1 MDNTIDLMDQAAFL
15 ELRATGQATLIQ
27 FTWIYERAVDLGG
40 LRRFHHYLARGL
52 LGRRIECSPL
62 PFARDRWVVC
72 HQPSTLDIAAKSRAR
87 ADVGRWADERAQVPV
102 DPERGPGW
110 HLGVVPLENGGGA
123 VSLVVSHCV
132 ADGVAVALALED
144 AAKGRVR
151 DLGYPQPQSRT
162 RTRAL
167 LADARRTARDTPWVV
182 RALFATAGVA
192 RRHRHGVA
200 APESPAR
207 ETHAAAAPILP
218 SLTIYLDP
226 AEWDSCAKKLG
237 GTANSL
243 FGAFA
248 AKLAERLG
256 RVNDAAVTLAIP
268 VSERT
273 LGDLRANALT
283 SLTIAVDPT
292 RVIED
297 LGELRAKTK
306 QGLRALQETPNEL
319 LQALPLT
326 PLTPKRVAR
335 RLTGLAY
342 GDADLPVGCSN
353 LGEIDPTINRPD
365 GFDADYASIR
375 LVKHRAPG
383 TMAER
388 EPGQLFLTSVQLS
401 GKIAINVIA
410 HQPGREISKH
420 DLYQLITAALAA
432 FELSGRI
439 E

>member
-1 MDNTIDLMDQAAFL
+1 MDNRIDLMDQAAFL
-15 ELRATGQATLIQ
+15 ELRATGQSTLIQ
-27 FTWIYERAVDLGG
+27 FTWIYERAIDVDGV
-40 LRRFHHYLARGL
+40 RRFRDYLGRGL
-52 LGRRIECSPL
+52 LARRIERSPL

-72 HQPSTLDIAAKSRAR
+72 RQPSTLDIATKSRAR
-87 ADVGRWADERAQVPV
+87 ADVGQWADERAQVRI

-110 HLGVVPLENGGGA
+110 HLGLVPLENGGAA

-132 ADGVAVALALED
+132 ADGIAVALAIED

-151 DLGYPQPQSRT
+151 DLGYPHPASRT

-167 LADARRTARDTPWVV
+167 GEDARQTAHDIPAIA
-182 RALFATAGVA
+182 RAVIATAALA

-200 APESPAR
+200 TGSPAR
-207 ETHAAAAPILP
+207 DAHGSVAPILP
-218 SLTIYLDP
+218 SLTIYLDL
-226 AEWDSCAKKLG
+226 AEWDACAKRRG
-237 GTANSL
+237 GTVNSL
-243 FGAFA
+243 FGGFA

-256 RVNDAAVTLAIP
+256 RVKDAAVTLAIP

-273 LGDLRANALT
+273 VGDQRANALA
-283 SLTIAVDPT
+283 SLTISVDPT
-292 RVIED
+292 RVTED
-297 LGELRAKTK
+297 LGEVRAKTK

-326 PLTPKRVAR
+326 PLTPKRLAR

-353 LGEIDPTINRPD
+353 LGEIDPAINRPD
-365 GFDADYASIR
+365 GSDADYVSAR
-375 LVKHRAPG
+375 LVKNRAQATIPDPG
-383 TMAER
+383 F
-388 EPGQLFLTSVQLS
+388 GQLFLSSMQLGGRIS
-401 GKIAINVIA
+401 INVIA

-420 DLYQLITAALAA
+420 DLYQLITGVLAA
-432 FELSGRI
+432 FDLSGRI

>member
-1 MDNTIDLMDQAAFL
+1 MDNSIDLMDQAAFL

-27 FTWIYERAVDLGG
+27 FTWIYQRPIDLGG
-40 LRRFHHYLARGL
+40 LRRFHHDLARGL

-62 PFARDRWVVC
+62 PFARDRWVVWDE
-72 HQPSTLDIAAKSRAR
+72 PSTLDISAKCLAR
-87 ADVGRWADERAQVPV
+87 ADVGRWIDERAQVPV
-102 DPERGPGW
+102 DPERGPSW

-132 ADGVAVALALED
+132 ADGVAVALALAD
-144 AAKGRVR
+144 AAEGQVR
-151 DLGYPQPQSRT
+151 DLGYPPPRSRT

-167 LADARRTARDTPWVV
+167 LDDARQTARDAPTVV
-182 RALFATAGVA
+182 RALFATAAVA
-192 RRHRHGVA
+192 RRHRVA
-200 APESPAR
+200 AAPGSPAR
-207 ETHAAAAPILP
+207 KTHHAVAPMSP

-226 AEWDSCAKKLG
+226 AEWDACAKHLG

-256 RVNDAAVTLAIP
+256 RVNNAAVTLAIP

-283 SLTIAVDPT
+283 SLTISVDPT
-292 RVIED
+292 RVTDD

-353 LGEIDPTINRPD
+353 LGEIDPAINRPD
-365 GFDADYASIR
+365 GSDADYASVR

-383 TMAER
+383 TITDAGL
-388 EPGQLFLTSVQLS
+388 GQLFLSSMQLG
-401 GKIAINVIA
+401 GKIAINVTA
-410 HQPGREISKH
+410 HQPDREISKH
-420 DLYQLITAALAA
+420 SLHQLITAALAA
-432 FELSGRI
+432 FDLSGRI

>member
-1 MDNTIDLMDQAAFL
+1 MDNGIDLMDQAAFL
-15 ELRATGQATLIQ
+15 ELRATDQSTLIQ
-27 FTWIYERAVDLGG
+27 FTWIYDRAIDVVGI
-40 LRRFHHYLARGL
+40 RRFRDYLGRGL
-52 LGRRIECSPL
+52 LARRIECSPL

-72 HQPSTLDIAAKSRAR
+72 PQPSTLDIATKSRAR
-87 ADVGRWADERAQVPV
+87 AEVGQWADERAQVSI

-110 HLGVVPLENGGGA
+110 HLGLVPLENGGGA

-151 DLGYPQPQSRT
+151 DLGYPHPRSRT

-167 LADARRTARDTPWVV
+167 FEDIRQTAHDIPAVV
-182 RALFATAGVA
+182 RAVFAAAALA
-192 RRHRHGVA
+192 RRHRPGVA
-200 APESPAR
+200 TGSPAR
-207 ETHAAAAPILP
+207 EGHGSVAPILP
-218 SLTIYLDP
+218 SLTIYLDLV
-226 AEWDSCAKKLG
+226 EWDACAKRRG
-237 GTANSL
+237 GTINSL

-256 RVNDAAVTLAIP
+256 RVNAGTVTLAIP

-273 LGDLRANALT
+273 VGDQRANALT
-283 SLTIAVDPT
+283 SLTISVDPT
-292 RVIED
+292 RVTED
-297 LGELRAKTK
+297 LGEIRAKTK

-326 PLTPKRVAR
+326 PLTPKRLAR

-342 GDADLPVGCSN
+342 GDADFPVGCSN

-365 GFDADYASIR
+365 GSDADYASVR
-375 LVKHRAPG
+375 LVKNRAQATIPEPG
-383 TMAER
+383 L
-388 EPGQLFLTSVQLS
+388 GQLFLSSMQLGGRIS
-401 GKIAINVIA
+401 INVIA
-410 HQPGREISKH
+410 HQPGRETSKH
-420 DLYQLITAALAA
+420 ELQQLIKGVLAA
-432 FELSGRI
+432 FDLSGRI